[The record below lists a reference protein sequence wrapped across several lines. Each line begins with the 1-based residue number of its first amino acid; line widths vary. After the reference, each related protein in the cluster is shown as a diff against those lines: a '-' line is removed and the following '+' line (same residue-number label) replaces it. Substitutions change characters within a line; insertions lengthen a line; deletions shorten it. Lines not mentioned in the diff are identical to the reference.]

1 MESEHQNLEVSVK
14 QLTTLLNKSTLHE
27 NELSVIQNEK
37 ITIED
42 DGIME
47 AIRETPNSRH
57 NYNKK
62 FDFNI
67 KKDLKDKMK
76 SYYKRN
82 NEEVFKKWK
91 RFVIIQ

>member
-1 MESEHQNLEVSVK
+1 M
-14 QLTTLLNKSTLHE
+14 HE

-42 DGIME
+42 DGNYKSNDVF
-47 AIRETPNSRH
+47 AVNTTPNSRH

-67 KKDLKDKMK
+67 KKDLKDKVK
-76 SYYKRN
+76 NYYKYKSGKN
-82 NEEVFKKWK
+82 
-91 RFVIIQ
+91 